1 MFEKLPSGYRLT
13 AAGEE
18 VFELAEQ
25 MEASSHQLET
35 RVFGRDQSVRGL
47 VVSVKL
53 VFIRDVAKA
62 LIGVSARVES
72 SGTIDGLDD
81 GAATV
86 IAAVKPG
93 AFGAPLR
100 GCGA

>member
-1 MFEKLPSGYRLT
+1 
-13 AAGEE
+13 
-18 VFELAEQ
+18 
-25 MEASSHQLET
+25 
-35 RVFGRDQSVRGL
+35 
-47 VVSVKL
+47 
-53 VFIRDVAKA
+53 
-62 LIGVSARVES
+62 VSARVES
-72 SGTIDGLDD
+72 SGTIDGLDE

>member
-1 MFEKLPSGYRLT
+1 
-13 AAGEE
+13 
-18 VFELAEQ
+18 
-25 MEASSHQLET
+25 
-35 RVFGRDQSVRGL
+35 
-47 VVSVKL
+47 
-53 VFIRDVAKA
+53 IRDVAKA

-100 GCGA
+100 GLTATPRSSGGHRCRRGAVCLSRKTP